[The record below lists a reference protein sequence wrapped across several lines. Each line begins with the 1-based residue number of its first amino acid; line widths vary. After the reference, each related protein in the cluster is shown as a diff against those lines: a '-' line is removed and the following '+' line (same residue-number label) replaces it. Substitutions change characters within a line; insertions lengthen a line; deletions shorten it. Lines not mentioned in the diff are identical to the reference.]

1 MKLMMFSKHLQDL
14 EVSEAARTVK
24 SLGFEG
30 IDLTVRGGGHVSPDR
45 VRTDLPEAVKII
57 RDHGLDVPLITTNIT
72 SADDTHADAIF
83 ETAGDLGIPELKLG
97 YSYYREFGT
106 FHNLLRQLNHA
117 LDDIEVLAERTGV
130 RANLHN
136 HSGHF
141 MTAMAPVVYQVLKD
155 RNRDALGFYI
165 DPCHLVVE
173 GGLGDWLMSLDLCS
187 SQITLVAIKDFIWQF
202 ATNHDDKPE
211 VSMAWTP
218 LSLGLVNWPRV
229 FQCLH
234 EIGYDGWLSV
244 HMEYWT
250 APLYQVMSLDE
261 KLAVASED
269 LAYLKNAIEQA
280 KAPA

>member
-14 EVSEAARTVK
+14 EVPDAAEVIK

-30 IDLTVRGGGHVSPDR
+30 VDLTVRGGGHVSPDR
-45 VRTDLPEAVKII
+45 VRLDLPKAVQTI
-57 RDHGLDVPLITTNIT
+57 RDLGLEVPLITTNL
-72 SADDTHADAIF
+72 SAADEPNSDAIF
-83 ETAGDLGIPELKLG
+83 ETAGELGIPNVKLG

-106 FHNLLRQLNHA
+106 FNDLLRQFNHA
-117 LDDIEVLAERTGV
+117 LDDIEALAERTGV

-141 MTAMAPVVYQVLKD
+141 MTAMAPIVHQLLKD
-155 RNRDALGFYI
+155 RNPDALGFYI

-173 GGLGDWLMSLDLCS
+173 GGLGDWLMSLDLCAE
-187 SQITLVAIKDFIWQF
+187 QISLVAIKDFVWN
-202 ATNHDDKPE
+202 TENNHDNKPE
-211 VSMAWTP
+211 ASMVWTP
-218 LSLGLVNWPRV
+218 LSQGLVNWPKV

-250 APLYQVMSLDE
+250 TPFYQMMSLDE
-261 KLAVASED
+261 KLAVTSED
-269 LAYLKNAIEQA
+269 MTYLRGVMK
-280 KAPA
+280 KASVPA